1 MAFNYVKEI
10 LNFNALFPVIHGWHM
25 IRCFIIF
32 E

>member
-10 LNFNALFPVIHGWHM
+10 LNFNALFSVIHGRYL